1 MRHDAPYTLAFCGA
15 VCVVCAVLV
24 SSAAVSLKENQLR
37 NAELDKQRNVLFA
50 AGLADPG
57 ERLDAEE
64 VQRRFDSVKQ
74 VVIDLETGESSDVDP
89 VGFDQ
94 AKLAKDPETS
104 REAPPNRAS
113 VKRLPNHALVY
124 EVFKD
129 EEPVMTVLPIQGY
142 GLWSTLYGFLAVER
156 DGNTVGGITYYQHGE
171 TPGLGGE
178 VDNPNWKA
186 LWPGRK
192 IYGDSGTPVIR
203 VIKGQAG
210 PPTQSPHDVDGLTG
224 ATITSNGVSN
234 MLALWLGESGF
245 KPYLENF
252 RKGQAP

>member
-24 SSAAVSLKENQLR
+24 SSAAVSLKEDQLR

-50 AGLADPG
+50 AGLAEPG
-57 ERLDAEE
+57 EALDSEE
-64 VQRRFDSVKQ
+64 VQRRFEGVRQ
-74 VVIDLETGESSDVDP
+74 RVVDLATGEPTDVDP

-94 AKLAKDPETS
+94 AKAAKDPETS

-113 VKRLPNHALVY
+113 VRRLPNHALVY
-124 EVFKD
+124 EVFED
-129 EEPVMTVLPIQGY
+129 GEPVMTVLPIEGY
-142 GLWSTLYGFLAVER
+142 GLWSTLYGFLAVRR
-156 DGNTVGGITYYQHGE
+156 DGNTIGGITYYQHGE

-192 IYGDSGTPVIR
+192 IYDDSGSPTIR
-203 VIKGQAG
+203 VIKGQARSAS
-210 PPTQSPHDVDGLTG
+210 QAPHQVDGLTG
-224 ATITSNGVSN
+224 ATITSNGVTN
-234 MLALWLGESGF
+234 MLALWLGDSGF
-245 KPYLENF
+245 RAYLEEF
-252 RKGQAP
+252 REGQGP